1 MISGHQHVPTF
12 TGIDWAVG
20 ASAFIMPYGAK
31 PMNIYSG
38 KSHKEHLTVS
48 LRSGTQLERYIYN
61 NGFEPHNSR
70 KHWIVK
76 KDFLKKLAFEANRYL
91 VFEFLEVR
99 PSYCAKR
106 WSTHIF
112 GHPRHPVFKTEY
124 FIYEN
129 SAVWVPQSFIFPS
142 AIYKYGHGCV
152 S

>member
-91 VFEFLEVR
+91 VFQANGLGFDVAHQDLKELFDKLPALLELDQ
-99 PSYCAKR
+99 
-106 WSTHIF
+106 
-112 GHPRHPVFKTEY
+112 
-124 FIYEN
+124 
-129 SAVWVPQSFIFPS
+129 QSFRMTN
-142 AIYKYGHGCV
+142 V
-152 S
+152 RLW